1 MDCGL
6 KSADQKSPTVGLR
19 KLLIVAQLPPPVHGA
34 AVVNAMVVNSLE
46 IRKRF
51 DVEVVP
57 IDVSSRLSELRK
69 FSVVKVIRS
78 LRVLAKIFGS
88 VAFKR
93 PQICYLTLAPH
104 GYAFYR
110 DCVFVAVFRIF
121 KVPHVIH
128 LHGRGMA
135 GSHREG
141 IPAFFAKFALRKAMV
156 IHLSPLLM
164 DDIAGF
170 VCSSHVR
177 IVANGVVDPFIGQ
190 SIQKPRNLV
199 TNILFLSTMLE
210 SKGPWVL
217 LEALSILKQQGLPF
231 KAIFAGPWRDSLN
244 ADEFHQFLQKAGI
257 ESQVQHVGPVYGD
270 AKNAVLREADILAF
284 PTHYENEA
292 FPLVVLEGMAAGLVP
307 VTSNIAALPDIVG
320 EVGFL
325 VPPKN
330 PVALAQALKK
340 LLLDPDL
347 MVSLQ
352 LKSRARYEEKFT
364 SHRFELSL
372 AQVFEDVASER
383 RAAEYKKP

>member
-1 MDCGL
+1 MDCSL
-6 KSADQKSPTVGLR
+6 KSSNQVSRTAGAR
-19 KLLIVAQLPPPVHGA
+19 KLLIIAQLPPPVHGA
-34 AVVNAMVVNSLE
+34 AVVNAMVVNSSE

-69 FSVVKVIRS
+69 FSAVKVVRS
-78 LRVLAKIFGS
+78 LRVLVKILGS
-88 VAFKR
+88 VVFNR
-93 PQICYLTLAPH
+93 PRICYLTLAPH

-121 KVPHVIH
+121 QVPHVIH

-141 IPAFFAKFALRKAMV
+141 VPAFLAKFALGKAMV
-156 IHLSPLLM
+156 IHLSPLLLS
-164 DDIAGF
+164 DIARF
-170 VCSSHVR
+170 VCPSHVR
-177 IVANGVVDPFIGQ
+177 IVANGVSDPFIGQ
-190 SIQKPRNLV
+190 PIQKPRNLV

-244 ADEFHQFLQKAGI
+244 ADEFNQFLQRAGL

-270 AKNAVLREADILAF
+270 AKNTVLCAADILAF

-325 VPPKN
+325 VPPQN
-330 PVALAQALKK
+330 PVALAQALTK
-340 LLLDPDL
+340 LLLDADL
-347 MVSLQ
+347 LASLQ

-364 SHRFELSL
+364 SERFELSL
-372 AQVFEDVASER
+372 AQVFEDVASEI
-383 RAAEYKKP
+383 